1 MTTDAR
7 DNEPRRDVFRLP
19 GYLAFWTAYSVSG
32 FGTYITTI
40 ALQVLVV
47 LTLGGT
53 AADVGLVNG
62 ARWLPYLL
70 FGLVIGALVDRR
82 RRKPLLVG
90 ADFARALLLGAI
102 PALWALGWLSL
113 PVLIVFVAV
122 FGFFALVGD
131 AASISLLPRIVPR
144 AYLLPAHARTDQSDA
159 VAQTSGPVVAG
170 GLITLVGA
178 PIAVLV
184 DAASYLISG
193 VLVSRIRVA
202 EPPAEVRRRRQLGP
216 DIRAGLRWVYR
227 HRTLT
232 PMAIGTHGWFLFNAV
247 LTTVF
252 VPFALLELRLTA
264 FELGL
269 ALAAAGVAGLLGSSV
284 STRLGTRW
292 GVGRTVIACNI
303 LMAVGWAV
311 IALVPAGGT
320 VLVIVVLAVGQ
331 GLYGLGL
338 GLSNAN
344 EMGYRQAI
352 TPDNLQA
359 RMNTTIRS
367 VNRAMI
373 VVGAPLGGF
382 LAVGLGYRL
391 ALWIGVGGFVLV
403 VMFLALSPFRS
414 ARHGDALSAGA
425 EG

>member
-1 MTTDAR
+1 MTGA
-7 DNEPRRDVFRLP
+7 EGGEGRRDVFRLP
-19 GYLAFWTAYSVSG
+19 GYLAFWTAYSVSS

-47 LTLGGT
+47 LTLGGS
-53 AADVGLVNG
+53 AVDVGLVNG

-82 RRKPLLVG
+82 RRKPILVG

-102 PALWALGWLSL
+102 PALWALGWLTL
-113 PVLIVFVAV
+113 PVLIAFVAV

-131 AASISLLPRIVPR
+131 AASISFLPRLIPR
-144 AYLLPAHARTDQSDA
+144 DYLLPAHARTDQSDA
-159 VAQTSGPVVAG
+159 VAQTSGPLVAG
-170 GLITLVGA
+170 GLVTLLGA
-178 PIAVLV
+178 PIAVV
-184 DAASYLISG
+184 ADAASYLVSG
-193 VLVSRIRVA
+193 VLVSRIRVT
-202 EPPAEVRRRRQLGP
+202 EPAPTVGERSRLIP
-216 DIRAGLRWVYR
+216 DIREGLNWVYR

-232 PMAIGTHGWFLFNAV
+232 PMAIGSHGWFLFNAM

-264 FELGL
+264 FELGV
-269 ALAAAGVAGLLGSSV
+269 ALAAAGVAGLVGSSI
-284 STRLGTRW
+284 SARLGRRW
-292 GVGRTVIACNI
+292 GAGRTVIACNSV
-303 LMAVGWAV
+303 MAVGWAV
-311 IALVPAGGT
+311 IAIAPAGA
-320 VLVIVVLAVGQ
+320 LVIVVLALGQ
-331 GLYGLGL
+331 ALYGFGL

-352 TPDNLQA
+352 TPDRLQG

-382 LAVGLGYRL
+382 LAVGIGYRA
-391 ALWIGVGGFVLV
+391 ALWVAIGGFLAV
-403 VMFLALSPFRS
+403 VVYLALSPFRL
-414 ARHGDALSAGA
+414 ARHGDLIDP
-425 EG
+425 

>member
-90 ADFARALLLGAI
+90 ADLARALLLGAI

-284 STRLGTRW
+284 STRLGTHW
-292 GVGRTVIACNI
+292 GAGRTVIACNI

-414 ARHGDALSAGA
+414 ARHGDLSAG
-425 EG
+425 

>member
-159 VAQTSGPVVAG
+159 VAQTSGPLVAG

-264 FELGL
+264 FELGI

-284 STRLGTRW
+284 STRLGTHW
-292 GVGRTVIACNI
+292 GAGRTVIACNI

-403 VMFLALSPFRS
+403 VTFLALSPFRS
-414 ARHGDALSAGA
+414 ARHGDLSAG
-425 EG
+425 